1 MSKSIYIRKDFIGSL
16 YHIIE
21 ECGELCAAAGKTLR
35 WGPMSVNPEL
45 PPAEQE
51 TNLVWLRRELKD
63 VREAAERLEA
73 AIEKEYD

>member
-1 MSKSIYIRKDFIGSL
+1 MSNPIYIRKDFLGSL
-16 YHIIE
+16 YHVIE

-45 PPAEQE
+45 PPAQQE

-63 VREAAERLEA
+63 VREAVERLEA